1 MEKYECQEIQF
12 EQIALA
18 LKRFVEQSDVQEVT
32 QVIAILAMRVNATF
46 DDSTHRMLKYRNL
59 VCLMLIR

>member
-18 LKRFVEQSDVQEVT
+18 LKRFVEQSDVQEVI
-32 QVIAILAMRVNATF
+32 QVIAILAMRVNASF
-46 DDSTHRMLKYRNL
+46 
-59 VCLMLIR
+59 